1 MGLIISSKM
10 LLDEEIDKELLE
22 AYCKK
27 EIKEQL
33 DRYIKSKK
41 FDNLVRDEIRKEID
55 HLLNLGDIAAEV
67 YRNDERLQRNISSSV
82 ARQVYNNLVTALK
95 YEDDYDLDYDY

>member
-1 MGLIISSKM
+1 MN
-10 LLDEEIDKELLE
+10 IDKELLE

-55 HLLNLGDIAAEV
+55 HLLNLGSVCKEIYQVVWPDKYIITL
-67 YRNDERLQRNISSSV
+67 LQH
-82 ARQVYNNLVTALK
+82 
-95 YEDDYDLDYDY
+95 